1 MSQDARALATQTG
14 IMPLLEELIKFR
26 PDSRT
31 LSVDSRPA
39 SLDSR
44 PAVLALKQAITESL
58 LATTYEVRSICN
70 RIDRE
75 LSDTNQVLAYEAER
89 RDKAVRLNTYA
100 NFLSGGVSGIIRGS
114 LKLGDI
120 DNIPPEVIETTEG
133 SIQTSLASW
142 ALYQQHGDRRLEQ
155 SLPNTLAQIMV
166 TGGARPQEFPESV
179 WNYLNSPGE
188 KSKVTRRLKLL
199 ERWRKLNMC
208 LIHAG
213 HREATHV
220 RAARVAGTM
229 KTQTINIAVLQD
241 RVAMLTEL
249 RTTVL
254 EMDNLLLEIMQAAR
268 GQREI
273 I

>member
-1 MSQDARALATQTG
+1 MSQDARALAIQTG
-14 IMPLLEELIKFR
+14 IMPLLEELVK
-26 PDSRT
+26 SRT
-31 LSVDSRPA
+31 GDKVNRLDARPM
-39 SLDSR
+39 
-44 PAVLALKQAITESL
+44 VLALRQAITESL

-155 SLPNTLAQIMV
+155 GLPNTLAKVMV
-166 TGGARPQEFPESV
+166 IGGARPDEFPDSV
-179 WNYLNSPGE
+179 WNYLNSVGE
-188 KSKVTRRLKLL
+188 KDKITRRMKLL
-199 ERWRKLNMC
+199 ERWRKLDLC
-208 LIHAG
+208 LIHNG
-213 HREATHV
+213 HREANHL
-220 RAARVAGTM
+220 RAARLAGIG
-229 KTQTINIAVLQD
+229 KSQTINIAVLQD

-249 RTTVL
+249 RTSVL
-254 EMDNLLLEIMQAAR
+254 EMDNLLLEIMEVVR
-268 GQREI
+268 GQRALI
-273 I
+273 